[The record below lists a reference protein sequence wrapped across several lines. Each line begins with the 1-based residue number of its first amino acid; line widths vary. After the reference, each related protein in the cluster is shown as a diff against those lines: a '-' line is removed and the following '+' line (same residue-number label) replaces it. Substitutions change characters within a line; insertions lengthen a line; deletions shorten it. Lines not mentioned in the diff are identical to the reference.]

1 MAVERVREGEP
12 SSSVIA
18 SHGFCRTTIYKW
30 PGVASRPGIGRQA
43 PRSTKAAGKPRT
55 LSPRQEQQVFR
66 WVNGKDPR
74 QYGLDFGL
82 WTRSIVASLIEQK
95 FGIQPGQTAVG
106 ELLAKLGLTPQKP
119 LQRAYQR
126 DPEAVERWRRE
137 TFPTI
142 AR

>member
-55 LSPRQEQQVFR
+55 LSPRQEQQVF
-66 WVNGKDPR
+66 G
-74 QYGLDFGL
+74 
-82 WTRSIVASLIEQK
+82 RSMARTPASMASIS
-95 FGIQPGQTAVG
+95 GSGRVPSWPV
-106 ELLAKLGLTPQKP
+106 
-119 LQRAYQR
+119 
-126 DPEAVERWRRE
+126 
-137 TFPTI
+137 
-142 AR
+142 